1 MMEKPKILLV
11 DDNQTFVELFLCLP
25 EAEAYDLF
33 PFTSARAALDF
44 FKKGSVDLVISDVQM
59 PDMDGNELLAA
70 IQDIN
75 PDIPFILMTAYGSTE
90 KAVTAIRHGAYHYFQ
105 KPLDDQWDLFWA
117 TVREALEKR
126 RRLKEIES
134 LRTEKTLKV
143 SAARSMIDRTPGMQQ
158 VLQAV
163 NEVAGLPVT
172 VLIYGETGTGK
183 ELVAR
188 AIHELSDRKARGFFA
203 VNCNEFSPGVL
214 ESELFGHE
222 KGAFT
227 GAVGFKKGLF
237 EIADKGT
244 LFLDEISNA
253 SSALQSKLL
262 RVLETHDFTRVG
274 GNVTLSSDFRVLA
287 ATNIRLEEL
296 VGKGEFRQ
304 DLLYRLNVYTIEI
317 PPLRKRKSDIP
328 LLAEFYMERFR
339 KAYNRPVRRISE
351 QALAALGVYD
361 WPGNVRELVN
371 VIERAVI
378 TCRESM
384 ITTAHLPLINREM
397 FHSSSL
403 DLKEMEK
410 YLIGLALKKER
421 YNKTRAAAHLG
432 ISRKTLIEKVKKYEI
447 EDRKNDEEG
456 SVETE

>member
-1 MMEKPKILLV
+1 MKESTEKPKILLV
-11 DDNQTFVELFLCLP
+11 DDNQAFVELFLCLP
-25 EAEAYDLF
+25 ETESYDIV

-44 FKKGSVDLVISDVQM
+44 LRKGTVDLVISDVQM
-59 PDMDGNELLAA
+59 PDMSGNELLAA

-75 PDIPFILMTAYGSTE
+75 PDIPFILVTAYGSTE
-90 KAVTAIRHGAYHYFQ
+90 KAVFAIRHGAYHYFQ
-105 KPLDDQWDLFWA
+105 KPLNDQLELFWA

-126 RRLKEIES
+126 RRIKEIES
-134 LRTEKTLKV
+134 LRTEKTLGL
-143 SAARSMIDRTPGMQQ
+143 SAATAVLGRTPGMRK
-158 VLQAV
+158 VIAGI
-163 NEVAGLPVT
+163 EDVAGLPVT

-188 AIHELSDRKARGFFA
+188 AIHELSDRRERGFFA
-203 VNCNEFSPGVL
+203 VNCNEFAPGVL

-227 GAVGFKKGLF
+227 GAIGFKKGLF
-237 EIADKGT
+237 EIADRGT

-253 SSALQSKLL
+253 SPALQSKLL

-274 GNVTLSSDFRVLA
+274 GNATLSSDFRVLA
-287 ATNIRLEEL
+287 ATNIRLETQLE
-296 VGKGEFRQ
+296 KGAFRQ

-317 PPLRKRKSDIP
+317 PPLRERKSDIP
-328 LLAEFYMERFR
+328 LLAEYYLERFC
-339 KAYNRPVRRISE
+339 KAYNRPVKGISE
-351 QALAALGVYD
+351 QALAALGLYE

-378 TCRESM
+378 TCRETM
-384 ITTAHLPLINREM
+384 ITTAHLPFIAREQP
-397 FHSSSL
+397 HLSGL

-410 YLIGLALKKER
+410 YLIGLALKKEHF
-421 YNKTRAAAHLG
+421 NKTRAAVHLG

-447 EDRKNDEEG
+447 EDREEGDEEI
-456 SVETE
+456 